1 MKVFG
6 KKEVRRKTWA
16 LALYVAVIVVT
27 ILGFLCF
34 ACREYQKQANTTVAL
49 PADMYFLIMTV
60 LMGIAVVP
68 FLLCETELYICTLY
82 IFNKETMC
90 IGNMVYRI
98 VSLLL
103 SVCMIVNLF
112 YNDHSQTI
120 KYQEIRWILLVGLY
134 LSVKFVYWAVNK
146 NKKT

>member
-1 MKVFG
+1 
-6 KKEVRRKTWA
+6 
-16 LALYVAVIVVT
+16 
-27 ILGFLCF
+27 
-34 ACREYQKQANTTVAL
+34 
-49 PADMYFLIMTV
+49 MYFLIMTV